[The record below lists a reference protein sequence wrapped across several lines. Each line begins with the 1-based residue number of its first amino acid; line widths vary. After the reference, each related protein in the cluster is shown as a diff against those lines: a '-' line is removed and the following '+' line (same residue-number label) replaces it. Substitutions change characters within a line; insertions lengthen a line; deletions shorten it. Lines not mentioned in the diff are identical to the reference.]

1 MLEKQL
7 KHLFFLETKRH
18 PEHIETILH
27 EGGSKKVF
35 LKFDENLL
43 GVYDPNKIAS
53 KKYKYL
59 THFFLTHKIPVPRIY
74 QELGHDNYY
83 LVENLGTQSLFL
95 ENNKELFLPK
105 IIQELKKV
113 HSLQPKVISFST
125 DIDRIF
131 SSFFYGFLWSFHENI
146 KGLWDEFSIIKEKI
160 LSLPQSYCIL
170 KDCQSRNIYIKNN
183 EIYFIDFQ
191 GARLGNPLY
200 DLTSLLD
207 QVSITINPETK
218 NDLLDLYLLDI
229 PDKDLWKKHYI
240 YYQILRKMQ
249 VLGFYSYSG
258 KKQNNAYFLRNIKKA
273 VLQLLTFSE
282 EFPLL
287 QKTLKNIEKQ
297 LILKKIP
304 ISLESFSLKKQN
316 FTPKGLIFDC
326 TVLNN
331 PGRNPA
337 LSNLTGKDLEIHKF
351 FTNQS
356 EQFLTLVTST
366 IDFYINNY
374 DISYYKSLSIAF
386 GCTGG
391 KHRSVFVAEKIKIY
405 LKEIYNIDASI
416 HHHEE
421 QFWLNDLQ
429 KKV

>member
-7 KHLFFLETKRH
+7 KHLFFLEKKTYPHSIKA
-18 PEHIETILH
+18 IAH

-35 LKFDENLL
+35 LKLDEDLL
-43 GVYDPNKIAS
+43 GVYDPNKISS

-59 THFFLTHKIPVPRIY
+59 THFFLKYKASVPRIY
-74 QELGHDNYY
+74 QDLNHDHYY

-105 IIQELKKV
+105 VIKELKKV
-113 HSLQPKVISFST
+113 HSLQPNVESFSI

-131 SSFFYGFLWSFHENI
+131 SSFFYGFLWSFHENV
-146 KGLWDEFSIIKEKI
+146 KSLWDEFSIIKEKI
-160 LSLPQSYCIL
+160 LSLPQNYCIL

-207 QVSITINPETK
+207 QVSITLNPQVR
-218 NDLLDLYLLDI
+218 NDMLDLYLSDI
-229 PDKDLWKKHYI
+229 KEKDLWKKNYI

-249 VLGFYSYSG
+249 VLGFYSYHG
-258 KKQNNAYFLRNIKKA
+258 KMQNNIYFLRNIKKA
-273 VLQLLTFSE
+273 VTQLLTFSK

-287 QKTLKNIEKQ
+287 QKSLQNIDKQ
-297 LILKKIP
+297 LVFKKIP
-304 ISLESFSLKKQN
+304 IVLESFSFKKQN
-316 FTPKGLIFDC
+316 FIPKGFVFDC

-337 LSNLTGKDLEIHKF
+337 LSNLTGKDLEIHNF

-356 EQFLTLVTST
+356 EEFLLLITST
-366 IDFYINNY
+366 IDFYIKNY
-374 DISYYKSLSIAF
+374 DIDYYKSLTISF

-405 LKEIYNIDASI
+405 LKEIYDIDADVC
-416 HHHEE
+416 HHEE